1 MTTNGNPQVNL
12 RNIVLTMLCKV
23 EDGAKS
29 HIVLKETLDS
39 YDYLDKQS
47 ICNCFV

>member
-12 RNIVLTMLCKV
+12 RNSVLTMLCKV

-29 HIVLKETLDS
+29 HRNIRQLRL
-39 YDYLDKQS
+39 
-47 ICNCFV
+47 FR

>member
-12 RNIVLTMLCKV
+12 RNIVLTMLCIV

-39 YDYLDKQS
+39 YDYFDNLLRA
-47 ICNCFV
+47 FV